1 MVEGEEEC
9 HDKIVE
15 TAIEVPVETFKT
27 NRKISKESGA
37 KKILAY
43 FKNESIFVRC
53 LKKPAVWRLRR
64 SARMSPPASPRQTL
78 ALKVILANIPFPQ
91 LVPQQECRQVPKE
104 VCQTV
109 FLNPRNVKVS
119 LAFSMEGFAS
129 QCRAVPSPGH
139 ATGAGKV

>member
-1 MVEGEEEC
+1 
-9 HDKIVE
+9 
-15 TAIEVPVETFKT
+15 
-27 NRKISKESGA
+27 
-37 KKILAY
+37 
-43 FKNESIFVRC
+43 
-53 LKKPAVWRLRR
+53 
-64 SARMSPPASPRQTL
+64 MSPPASHRQTE
-78 ALKVILANIPFPQ
+78 ALEVILANIRFPQ

-129 QCRAVPSPGH
+129 QCGAVPSPGH

>member
-1 MVEGEEEC
+1 MAPEEEC
-9 HDKIVE
+9 KNVTTSIPQANTSFTTKV
-15 TAIEVPVETFKT
+15 TFDT
-27 NRKISKESGA
+27 I
-37 KKILAY
+37 
-43 FKNESIFVRC
+43 C
-53 LKKPAVWRLRR
+53 
-64 SARMSPPASPRQTL
+64 
-78 ALKVILANIPFPQ
+78 FPQ

-139 ATGAGKV
+139 ATSGKV

>member
-1 MVEGEEEC
+1 MAPEEEC
-9 HDKIVE
+9 KNVTTSIPQANTSFTTKV
-15 TAIEVPVETFKT
+15 TFDT
-27 NRKISKESGA
+27 I
-37 KKILAY
+37 
-43 FKNESIFVRC
+43 C
-53 LKKPAVWRLRR
+53 L
-64 SARMSPPASPRQTL
+64 
-78 ALKVILANIPFPQ
+78 PQ

-139 ATGAGKV
+139 ATGGTV

>member
-9 HDKIVE
+9 HDKVVE
-15 TAIEVPVETFKT
+15 TAIEVTGKK
-27 NRKISKESGA
+27 RRASKISNIHLIGARGDLQHGARGGVQECDNQHPSG
-37 KKILAY
+37 KHKLPLTVTFDTI
-43 FKNESIFVRC
+43 C
-53 LKKPAVWRLRR
+53 
-64 SARMSPPASPRQTL
+64 
-78 ALKVILANIPFPQ
+78 FPQ

-139 ATGAGKV
+139 ATGGTV